1 MNKAYSNLALI
12 IRWCV
17 SCVLAIIVAIP
28 MFTSVAYSI
37 L

>member
-1 MNKAYSNLALI
+1 MKKAYYTLALV

-28 MFTSVAYSI
+28 MFTSAAHSI
-37 L
+37 